1 MKALGVLQRLAGQ
14 AVDRERRALL
24 AIGAEIT
31 EVEGRIE
38 NWMRTM
44 ENEASASPDFRTSG
58 ATLPAFIEASKAR
71 VRALEERL
79 ADLQQAHEAQLERV
93 RRERVEEKRFERLA
107 ERRSKQAALEAAARE
122 QKTIDDLVAMRRSEK

>member
-31 EVEGRIE
+31 QVEGQIE
-38 NWMRTM
+38 NWVRTM

-58 ATLPAFIEASKAR
+58 ATLPAFIETGKAR
-71 VRALEERL
+71 IRALEERL
-79 ADLQQAHEAQLERV
+79 ADLQKAHDAQLDCV

-107 ERRSKQAALEAAARE
+107 ERRRKQAAQDAAARE
-122 QKTIDDLVAMRRSEK
+122 QKTIDDLAAMRRSEK